1 MRNLFKKITIQQV
14 LILLAVGVM
23 LYDIFVL
30 KYFLSG
36 LLGAVTLF
44 VVTRKFY
51 LKLVEERNWKNNLAI
66 IFIFVLLIISFGI
79 PLWILI
85 DILVPKINELISD
98 REAII
103 EKFQSVRVFL
113 ENNEFL
119 QRFDF
124 TVTNEQIV
132 QMVNKVISYI
142 PSTLN
147 AVGQIFANIF
157 VALFILYYMLLNT
170 RSMEADFKEML
181 PISEKS
187 KKYFIHENAALI
199 RSNAYGIP
207 ILAFA
212 QAIIAII
219 GYLIFG
225 VNNAIFWGLLTG
237 AASIIPVVGTMI
249 VWVPICIY
257 QIATGDVN
265 SGLLLGLYCL
275 ILVGSIDNIL
285 RFTVLKKMADIHPLI
300 TVFGVLLG
308 LSLFG
313 VMGLV
318 FGPVLL
324 SLPGILYKIFKIEK
338 GESIS
343 EGEEKDK
350 AEGERDSAS
359 LTENINPETTS
370 I

>member
-1 MRNLFKKITIQQV
+1 MRNLLKKISILQI
-14 LILLAVGVM
+14 LIILAVGILVFN
-23 LYDIFVL
+23 LFIL
-30 KYFLSG
+30 KYFFGG
-36 LLGAVTLF
+36 LLGAITLY

-51 LKLVEERNWKNNLAI
+51 LKLVEERRWKKNIAI
-66 IFIFVLLIISFGI
+66 TFIFILLLISFGI

-98 REAII
+98 RENII
-103 EKFQSVRVFL
+103 EKFHSVRVFL
-113 ENNEFL
+113 ENSPLL

-124 TVTNEQIV
+124 TLTNDQILQV
-132 QMVNKVISYI
+132 INKVISYV

-157 VALFILYYMLLNT
+157 VALFILYYMLLNA

-181 PISEKS
+181 PISAES
-187 KKYFIHENAALI
+187 KKYFMTENAALI

-237 AASIIPVVGTMI
+237 VASIIPVVGTML

-265 SGLLLGLYCL
+265 GGLLLGLYCL
-275 ILVGSIDNIL
+275 VLVGSIDNVL

-324 SLPGILYKIFKIEK
+324 SLPGILYKIYKIERYK
-338 GESIS
+338 NNWE
-343 EGEEKDK
+343 
-350 AEGERDSAS
+350 
-359 LTENINPETTS
+359 TETTDENDIAATDQDLRPES
-370 I
+370 EI

>member
-1 MRNLFKKITIQQV
+1 MQKIFKKITI
-14 LILLAVGVM
+14 LHLLLALAVAI
-23 LYDIFVL
+23 LFFDIFVL
-30 KYFLSG
+30 KYFLGG
-36 LLGAVTLF
+36 LLGAVTLY

-51 LKLVEERNWKNNLAI
+51 LKLVEQQQWKKNLAI
-66 IFIFVLLIISFGI
+66 VFIFVLVIISFGI

-98 REAII
+98 RASII
-103 EKFQSVRVFL
+103 EKFQSVQVFL
-113 ENNEFL
+113 ENNQFL

-124 TVTNEQIV
+124 KLTNEQIIQV
-132 QMVNKVISYI
+132 VNKVISYI

-157 VALFILYYMLLNT
+157 VALFILYFMLLNA
-170 RSMEADFKEML
+170 RIMEADFKDML
-181 PISEKS
+181 PLSEKS
-187 KKYFIHENAALI
+187 KRYFLQENAALI

-207 ILAFA
+207 ILALA
-212 QAIIAII
+212 QALIAII

-257 QIATGDVN
+257 QIATGDV
-265 SGLLLGLYCL
+265 SGGLLLALYCL
-275 ILVGSIDNIL
+275 VLVGSIDNIL

-324 SLPGILYKIFKIEK
+324 SMPGILYKIFKIEK
-338 GESIS
+338 EQEQPDNKNIDSRVDHQS
-343 EGEEKDK
+343 DPSVETEEH
-350 AEGERDSAS
+350 
-359 LTENINPETTS
+359 NWNN
-370 I
+370 